1 MNLFQ
6 LFQKKIKNFSSGK
19 SIWKNI
25 FLISSGTFL
34 AQGITILV
42 TPIVTRLYLPEDYGV
57 LTSFNSIIS
66 ILTISAS
73 LDYHKAIPL
82 AKNDKQVI
90 NLLFLSLLVLVSITL
105 LLHIVLYVFGEVIL
119 DNLNLNDLLNFK
131 FYLPFALFFMGIY
144 KIFLEYGLRNRDYK
158 AITKTSISQSSFA
171 NFFRIILGYFNSGAI
186 GLILSAII
194 GKSFGLYTLIKPLF
208 SAKKIR
214 SYVNKRNLLN
224 VLVRYKRYP
233 LYSTPSNLVYTLGND
248 LPMLIILAYFG
259 SFEVGLFG
267 LANNIINIPLGFVG
281 MSVSQVFFA
290 EAAKIGK
297 HNPTELKNISIK
309 LISKLAIFGFI
320 PLLFVFIFG
329 PQVFSF
335 VFGNEWY
342 KAGEYA
348 GVLSVMVYFH
358 LLILP
363 IGRLLEILELQKF
376 GLLFNVFRLIC
387 IGLVFFVSLKL
398 NLSSIN
404 TIIFYSL
411 INCFFY
417 LLLMIF
423 IFKILKNNSFP
434 YKNSLS
440 S

>member
-6 LFQKKIKNFSSGK
+6 KFHNFLNFD

-25 FLISSGTFL
+25 FLIISGTLL
-34 AQGITILV
+34 AQGIGILA
-42 TPIVTRLYLPEDYGV
+42 TPIVTRLYLPQDYGI
-57 LTSFNSIIS
+57 LTSFNSVIS
-66 ILTISAS
+66 ILTITAS

-90 NLLFLSLLVLVSITL
+90 NLIFLSVVILVLITL
-105 LLHIVLYVFGEVIL
+105 SLNLVLYFFGEAIL

-131 FYLPFALFFMGIY
+131 FYLPLALFFMGIY
-144 KIFLEYGLRNRDYK
+144 KIFLEYALRNRDYK
-158 AITKTSISQSSFA
+158 AITKTSISQSSFS

-208 SAKKIR
+208 SIKKINN
-214 SYVNKRNLLN
+214 YVNKRNFLN
-224 VLVRYKRYP
+224 VFVRYKRYP

-248 LPMLIILAYFG
+248 LPVLFILSFFG
-259 SFEVGLFG
+259 SSEVGLFG
-267 LANNIINIPLGFVG
+267 LANNMINIPLSLVG

-297 HNPTELKNISIK
+297 HNPIELKKISTK
-309 LISKLAIFGFI
+309 LVSKLAIFGII
-320 PLLFVFIFG
+320 PLFFVFVFG

-342 KAGEYA
+342 EAGEYA

-376 GLLFNVFRLIC
+376 GLIFNVLRLIC

-404 TIIFYSL
+404 TIICYSL
-411 INCFFY
+411 INSFFY
-417 LLLMIF
+417 LLLMLF
-423 IFKILKNNSFP
+423 IFKILK
-434 YKNSLS
+434 KNSLLCK
-440 S
+440 

>member
-6 LFQKKIKNFSSGK
+6 IFQKKFFQLFSRE

-25 FLISSGTFL
+25 LLISSGTVL
-34 AQGITILV
+34 AQVITILI
-42 TPIVTRLYLPEDYGV
+42 TPIVTRLYLPEDYGI

-66 ILTISAS
+66 ILTICAS

-90 NLLFLSLLVLVSITL
+90 NLIFLSLLILLLITL
-105 LLHIVLYVFGEVIL
+105 SIFIVLCFFGEYIL
-119 DNLNLNDLLNFK
+119 NSLNLNDLSNFK
-131 FYLPFALFFMGIY
+131 FYLPLALFFMGIY
-144 KIFLEYGLRNRDYK
+144 KIFLEYALRNRDYK

-171 NFFRIILGYFNSGAI
+171 NFFRVILGYFNIGAI

-208 SAKKIR
+208 STKKIHN
-214 SYVNKRNLLN
+214 YVNKRNFLN
-224 VLVRYKRYP
+224 VLVSYKRYP
-233 LYSTPSNLVYTLGND
+233 LYSTPSNFIYTLGND
-248 LPMLIILAYFG
+248 LPMLFILAYFG
-259 SFEVGLFG
+259 SSEVGLFG
-267 LANNIINIPLGFVG
+267 LANNIINIPIGFVG

-297 HNPTELKNISIK
+297 HNPTELKKISTK
-309 LISKLAIFGFI
+309 LISKLAIIGFV

-329 PQVFSF
+329 PHFFSF

-342 KAGEYA
+342 EAGEYA

-376 GLLFNVFRLIC
+376 GLLFNVFRLIS

-404 TIIFYSL
+404 TILYFSL
-411 INCFFY
+411 INSFFY
-417 LLLMIF
+417 LSLMIF
-423 IFKILKNNSFP
+423 IFKILKNNRL
-434 YKNSLS
+434 LS
-440 S
+440 KYS

>member
-6 LFQKKIKNFSSGK
+6 KFHNFLNFD

-25 FLISSGTFL
+25 FLISSGTLL
-34 AQGITILV
+34 AQGIGILA
-42 TPIVTRLYLPEDYGV
+42 TPIVTRLYLPQDYGI
-57 LTSFNSIIS
+57 LTSFNSVIS
-66 ILTISAS
+66 ILTITAS

-90 NLLFLSLLVLVSITL
+90 NLIFLSVVILVLITL
-105 LLHIVLYVFGEVIL
+105 SLNLVLYFFGEAIL

-131 FYLPFALFFMGIY
+131 FYLPLALFFMGIY
-144 KIFLEYGLRNRDYK
+144 KIFLEYALRNRDYK
-158 AITKTSISQSSFA
+158 AITKTSISQSSFS

-208 SAKKIR
+208 SIKKINN
-214 SYVNKRNLLN
+214 YVNKRNFLN
-224 VLVRYKRYP
+224 VFVRYKRYP

-248 LPMLIILAYFG
+248 LPVLFILSFFG
-259 SFEVGLFG
+259 SSEVGLFG
-267 LANNIINIPLGFVG
+267 LANNMINIPLSLVG

-297 HNPTELKNISIK
+297 HNPIELKKISTK
-309 LISKLAIFGFI
+309 LVSKLAIFGII
-320 PLLFVFIFG
+320 PLFFVFIFG

-342 KAGEYA
+342 EAGEYA

-376 GLLFNVFRLIC
+376 GLIFNVLRLIC

-404 TIIFYSL
+404 TIICYSL
-411 INCFFY
+411 INSFFY
-417 LLLMIF
+417 LLLMLF
-423 IFKILKNNSFP
+423 IFKILK
-434 YKNSLS
+434 KNSLLCK
-440 S
+440 